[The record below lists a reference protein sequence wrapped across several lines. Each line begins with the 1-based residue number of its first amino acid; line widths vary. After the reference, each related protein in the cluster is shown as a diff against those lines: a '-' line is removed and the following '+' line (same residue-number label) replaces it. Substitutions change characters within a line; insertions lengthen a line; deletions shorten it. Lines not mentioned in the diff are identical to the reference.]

1 VHGGDN
7 NALSSSDDIDQVN
20 KQLERIR
27 KEATWYNFTQF
38 HNFLGKTEENNEK
51 YVRTAE
57 I

>member
-1 VHGGDN
+1 MHGGDN